1 MKTEETSANNCK
13 EADKNIGAH
22 KHQDLEVKD
31 AQIIFNAVWN
41 ELESEFGKERLH
53 FPKELILL
61 GGAPGAGKGTNTPFI
76 MEARGLTCEP
86 IVVSSLLDTPK
97 MRELKEKVEQRC
109 NPIYFLVGNK
119 VDLDESGHR

>member
-41 ELESEFGKERLH
+41 ELESEFGKGATTFPQRADSIRRSSGSGQGDEHPFHHGSERADLRTYRCQ
-53 FPKELILL
+53 FVARYAED
-61 GGAPGAGKGTNTPFI
+61 AGVKGSRPTG
-76 MEARGLTCEP
+76 RR
-86 IVVSSLLDTPK
+86 S
-97 MRELKEKVEQRC
+97 
-109 NPIYFLVGNK
+109 
-119 VDLDESGHR
+119 